1 MSTNEW
7 ATLIVIFNR
16 LEAEILKEALLAQG
30 IPVELFQEG
39 LSHFLYPVSG
49 PLGKIELCVP
59 SDRLPQA
66 LNWLEE
72 YNKGLLENDNPD
84 DAIIETKQSDN

>member
-1 MSTNEW
+1 MNTTEW

-16 LEAEILKEALLAQG
+16 LEAEILKEALLAQDV
-30 IPVELFQEG
+30 PVELFQEG

-66 LNWLEE
+66 LIWLEE
-72 YNKGLLENDNPD
+72 YNKGLFENDNPD
-84 DAIIETKQSDN
+84 NSVIETKQTDN